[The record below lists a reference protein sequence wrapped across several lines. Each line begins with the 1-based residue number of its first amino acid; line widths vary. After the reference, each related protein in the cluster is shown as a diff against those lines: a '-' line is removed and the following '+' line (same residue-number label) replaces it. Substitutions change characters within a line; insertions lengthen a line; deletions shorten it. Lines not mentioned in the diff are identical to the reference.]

1 MCYSMAEIEEQEL
14 REAKEHAI
22 LYGRRQKIMN
32 LNHFS
37 LHLHRTERQ
46 ICI

>member
-14 REAKEHAI
+14 REAKRACNFIWAAAENYE
-22 LYGRRQKIMN
+22 LE
-32 LNHFS
+32 HFS